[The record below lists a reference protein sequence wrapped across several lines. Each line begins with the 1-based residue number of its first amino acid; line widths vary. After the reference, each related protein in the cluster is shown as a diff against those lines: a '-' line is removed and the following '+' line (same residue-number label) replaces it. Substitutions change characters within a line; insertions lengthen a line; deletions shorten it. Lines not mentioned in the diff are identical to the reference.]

1 MARRPTR
8 AIAKNG
14 CVLTLAE
21 RLLVCSCPPSQLFV
35 VRPTDLQE
43 SYARRFGPSAQ
54 YRVAVWGVL
63 IPFLSRWIPRES
75 VLLDLGCGWGEFI
88 NQIEVTKK
96 YGMDLNPDCRVK
108 LKPEVTLLAQDCS
121 EPWTLRDEELDIIFT
136 SNFFEHLPSKEH
148 LLRTLN
154 QAVRCLKP
162 GGRLIC
168 LGPNIKFLHGNYWDF
183 WDHHLPLT
191 EESLAEGL
199 ELAGFAIEVQVARF
213 LPYRMVR
220 GFVPPLMLV
229 RIYLRYPSLWR
240 FVGKQ
245 FLIVATKP
253 ASLVPKG
260 I

>member
-1 MARRPTR
+1 
-8 AIAKNG
+8 
-14 CVLTLAE
+14 
-21 RLLVCSCPPSQLFV
+21 

-63 IPFLSRWIPRES
+63 IRFLSRWIPRES

-88 NQIEVTKK
+88 NQIKVTKK
-96 YGMDLNPDCRVK
+96 YGMDLNPDCRIK
-108 LKPEVTLLAQDCS
+108 LKPEVILLAQDCS
-121 EPWTLRDEELDIIFT
+121 EPWTLGDEELDVIFT

-148 LLRTLN
+148 LRRTLA

-168 LGPNIKFLHGNYWDF
+168 LGPNIKFLHGYYWDF

-191 EESLAEGL
+191 EASLAEGL
-199 ELAGFAIEVQVARF
+199 ELAGFVIEVLVARF

-220 GFVPPLMLV
+220 GFIPPLMLL
-229 RIYLRYPSLWR
+229 RIYLRCPLLWR

-245 FLIVATKP
+245 FLIIATKP
-253 ASLVPKG
+253 APLVSRG
-260 I
+260 V